1 MCGLLWWLSLTLQIH
16 AEEYWIYVKKTI
28 GAALALHCSIPVKI
42 YYLNIYLLM
51 KYKNTLRYLM
61 SLEKLF
67 IKRDCTPSLMKP
79 ATALTR
85 RVSRILL
92 LLQCLLVW
100 RLTGSSVWP
109 VIPPWLAV
117 VPIFRDRGRVQWN
130 KLWETY
136 FVNLYK
142 YSTMDTM

>member
-1 MCGLLWWLSLTLQIH
+1 MAFTHTADPCWRILDLCKEDHWGGPGIALLNTGQN
-16 AEEYWIYVKKTI
+16 
-28 GAALALHCSIPVKI
+28 
-42 YYLNIYLLM
+42 LNIYLLM

-109 VIPPWLAV
+109 VILPWLAV

-136 FVNLYK
+136 SVNLYK